1 MKKLFIVVVILVS
14 CMMSSMSFATPN
26 YYAFA
31 NVYIVDNNYTPGNI
45 YDVQIGVLTE
55 YPSWTGFVYE
65 VTGYLPSYN
74 SFTIPG
80 QNVTMPGP
88 IPYNTQTTDYYKV
101 VVQVTKHI
109 WLTKYSFSTGMGLC
123 R

>member
-1 MKKLFIVVVILVS
+1 MKKLLIAAVILLS
-14 CMMSSMSFATPN
+14 CLMTSITFATT
-26 YYAFA
+26 YYATA
-31 NVYIVDNNYTPGNI
+31 NI
-45 YDVQIGVLTE
+45 YVVDPSYTSLCTYDIQIGVQTE
-55 YPSWTGFVYE
+55 YPSWSGWVYYY
-65 VTGYLPSYN
+65 TGYN
-74 SFTIPG
+74 PG
-80 QNVTMPGP
+80 SAPFPLSISVTLPGP